1 MILAPGGKG
10 NTFDIKNSSNF
21 ISVPNMKLNQSL
33 SFINFPL
40 NLVFS
45 HFENLL
51 RFLIKI
57 RTKFKPD
64 LIMSQY
70 HTFHYASVVASYLAK
85 ILALPHIIRSHDI
98 FIDMVPKPLPFRIFF
113 SIIYPQIYHSI
124 RNCNIDYV
132 QTTEMKGYLQK
143 IRKFRNVK
151 FKILHNGID
160 LDLFY
165 PSKNQ
170 EILKEKYGCETL
182 ISFIGLMTQDIGLY
196 NFIKALP
203 EVLKSHKD
211 THLLLIGDGP
221 DKKNI
226 LELASKLNLT
236 KQIHFLGIKPHAD
249 IPFFTN
255 NCDIGIGRITHKEMW
270 RFFIPVKCL
279 EYMACKKPFITTPI
293 SQDVIKDNDVG
304 LIIRKNFSEDDI
316 VNNLNYLIED
326 KPLQKQLGERGIN
339 KIYEK
344 FNWDIIL
351 QQFNR
356 DLLSLV
362 KK

>member
-1 MILAPGGKG
+1 MIFLLIWYQ
-10 NTFDIKNSSNF
+10 NH
-21 ISVPNMKLNQSL
+21 
-33 SFINFPL
+33 FPL
-40 NLVFS
+40 EF
-45 HFENLL
+45 
-51 RFLIKI
+51 
-57 RTKFKPD
+57 
-64 LIMSQY
+64 
-70 HTFHYASVVASYLAK
+70 
-85 ILALPHIIRSHDI
+85 
-98 FIDMVPKPLPFRIFF
+98 FF

-124 RNCNIDYV
+124 RNCNIDFV
-132 QTTEMKGYLQK
+132 QTTEMKDYLQK

-165 PSKNQ
+165 PSINQ

-196 NFIKALP
+196 NFIKVLP

-226 LELASKLNLT
+226 LDLASKLNLT
-236 KQIHFLGIKPHAD
+236 KQIHFLGIKPHVD
-249 IPFFTN
+249 IPFYIN
-255 NCDIGIGRITHKEMW
+255 NCDIGIGRITHNEMW

-293 SQDVIKDNDVG
+293 SQDVIKENDVG
-304 LIIRKNFSEDDI
+304 LILRKDFSEDDI
-316 VNNLNYLIED
+316 VSNMNNLIED
-326 KPLQKQLGERGIN
+326 KDLQKQLGERGIQ

-351 QQFNR
+351 EQFNK

-362 KK
+362 KNQDL